1 MNACPQEI
9 DMAIGPISVTAEREK
24 VVDFTKP
31 YMESAAGLLMRRF
44 EDTNAKMFRTL
55 MPFTFNVWLTLAG
68 LVILVGVVFAFIN
81 K

>member
-1 MNACPQEI
+1 MTGPPQEI
-9 DMAIGPISVTAEREK
+9 DMAIGPISVTAERETA
-24 VVDFTKP
+24 VDFTKP
-31 YMESAAGLLMRRF
+31 YMESAAGLLMQRY

-68 LVILVGVVFAFIN
+68 LVIVIGIVFAFIN